1 MKNYKLSVATKK
13 QFAFKEVLCPS
24 TLVVRV
30 RLNFPLEKEDGSKS
44 LGELTERFDGL
55 EKFLWKTIRADWAG
69 YFGTERFLK
78 FKDGLPVWEIEFK
91 LECLPSEIEEK
102 DDMVNMVVCSVRDAV
117 DSWGGE

>member
-24 TLVVRV
+24 TLNVRV
-30 RLNFPLEKEDGSKS
+30 RLTFPLSQKDGRKS
-44 LGELTERFDGL
+44 LGELTDRFSDLERL
-55 EKFLWKTIRADWAG
+55 LWKTIRKNWVG

-102 DDMVNMVVCSVRDAV
+102 SNMVNTVVCSVRDAV
-117 DSWGGE
+117 DSWGK